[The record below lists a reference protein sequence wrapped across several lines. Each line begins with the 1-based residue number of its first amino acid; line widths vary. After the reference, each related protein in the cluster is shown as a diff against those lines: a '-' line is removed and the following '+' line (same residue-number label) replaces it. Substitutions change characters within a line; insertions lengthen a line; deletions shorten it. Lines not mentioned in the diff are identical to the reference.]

1 MLETLVARDADTGK
15 ELWTAALGAIKTG
28 DGGDDGTKENRGGDG
43 PRSTPAVQGGRV
55 YTFSAKLLV
64 QAFDAKTGKE
74 LWKRDIAK
82 DHGGRNI
89 SWQNAQSPV
98 IEDGRV
104 FVAGGGAGESLMA
117 LDAKTGAPLWKTGDE
132 KITHASPVLAT
143 IHGVRQVVWFLQSG
157 LVSVDPKTGA
167 ELWRHSFPYKVS
179 TAASPIVS
187 GDLVYCSAGYG
198 VGAGAA
204 KVTKNGSQ
212 WSASE
217 AYRFAGNK
225 PLANHWSTPVLKD
238 GHLFGMF
245 QFKEYGNGPVK
256 CVDIATGTVK
266 WEQPG
271 FGPGH
276 VILTASGVLALSDD
290 GHLVLI
296 DPNTSAYKELA
307 RADVLDGKCWT
318 TPVLANGKVFARSTK
333 EAVCL
338 DLGR

>member
-1 MLETLVARDADTGK
+1 M
-15 ELWTAALGAIKTG
+15 
-28 DGGDDGTKENRGGDG
+28 
-43 PRSTPAVQGGRV
+43 SQ
-55 YTFSAKLLV
+55 
-64 QAFDAKTGKE
+64 
-74 LWKRDIAK
+74 
-82 DHGGRNI
+82 
-89 SWQNAQSPV
+89 
-98 IEDGRV
+98 
-104 FVAGGGAGESLMA
+104 
-117 LDAKTGAPLWKTGDE
+117 
-132 KITHASPVLAT
+132 
-143 IHGVRQVVWFLQSG
+143 
-157 LVSVDPKTGA
+157 
-167 ELWRHSFPYKVS
+167 S
-179 TAASPIVS
+179 TAASTAAASSKPTVAFAHL
-187 GDLVYCSAGYG
+187 GCEKNRVDTEHMLGLLAQAGYG
-198 VGAGAA
+198 VSAGAA

-212 WSASE
+212 WTATE

-225 PLANHWSTPVLKD
+225 PLANHWSTPVLKE